1 MNANPVTY
9 FEIPVTDIQRA
20 VSFYENVFQTEL
32 QRTEIDG
39 HDMALFHFEE
49 NAFGASGALAQGESY
64 VPSTSGPRLYFS
76 VADINGIL
84 SRAEEAGGAIAYPIT
99 DVGEFWVAE
108 FIDSEGNQI
117 ALTATKQANPSKTE
131 T

>member
-20 VSFYENVFQTEL
+20 VTFYENVFQSEL

-49 NAFGASGALAQGESY
+49 NAFGASGALAKGESY

-76 VADINGIL
+76 VADINGVL
-84 SRAEEAGGAIAYPIT
+84 SRAEEAGGSVAYPIT

-117 ALTATKQANPSKTE
+117 ALTASKPNSQPNADT
-131 T
+131 